1 MNLTNKTIVKDL
13 LKRREIKPE
22 KYLGQHFILSKK
34 ALARMVS
41 AAEIEKNDTIIEI
54 GPGLGTLTQ
63 ELAKIPHPFSKGGG
77 PKIIAIEKDPKMI
90 SILKE
95 TLAGYKN
102 IKIVQAD
109 ARNLWVSETHKFGG
123 QKRAGAAFDGHKS
136 AREKIR
142 NQFFDRGEAEKYIED
157 FQLGI
162 KIAKNKYK
170 IVANLPY
177 NVATF
182 LIRQWLDPPPSP
194 GLRRARPELMVL
206 MIQKEV
212 AQRICAKPRLRQG
225 YGGQAPMNLLAV
237 SIQFYADVKII
248 DYVQAEAF
256 WPKPKV
262 DSAIIKIVPKRSK
275 RNDCFK
281 PIGLKQSFAFFRI
294 VKAGFSQPRKQ
305 LIGNL
310 MKKLKIP
317 REKLIEIF
325 KDLNISEQVRAEN
338 LSLEQWVSL
347 AISLQPNPQRK

>member
-109 ARNLWVSETHKFGG
+109 ARGDK
-123 QKRAGAAFDGHKS
+123 
-136 AREKIR
+136 
-142 NQFFDRGEAEKYIED
+142 
-157 FQLGI
+157 LGI

-182 LIRQWLDPPPSP
+182 LIRQWLELKNSP
-194 GLRRARPELMVL
+194 KLMVL

-212 AQRICAKPRLRQG
+212 AQRMTAKP
-225 YGGQAPMNLLAV
+225 PHMNLLAV
-237 SIQFYADVKII
+237 STQFLAIAKVV
-248 DYVQAEAF
+248 DYVPAKAF

-262 DSAIIKIVPKRSK
+262 DSAIIKIVPKK
-275 RNDCFK
+275 RPPQK
-281 PIGLKQSFAFFRI
+281 TRRAFFAV

-310 MKKLKIP
+310 TKKLKTP
-317 REKLIEIF
+317 REKLMEIF
-325 KDLNISEQVRAEN
+325 KNLNISERARAEN
-338 LSLEQWVSL
+338 LSLEQWILL
-347 AISLQPNPQRK
+347 AKEIENN

>member
-90 SILKE
+90 LILKE

-109 ARNLWVSETHKFGG
+109 ARGDK
-123 QKRAGAAFDGHKS
+123 
-136 AREKIR
+136 
-142 NQFFDRGEAEKYIED
+142 
-157 FQLGI
+157 LGI

-182 LIRQWLDPPPSP
+182 LIRQWLELKNSP
-194 GLRRARPELMVL
+194 KLMVL

-212 AQRICAKPRLRQG
+212 AQRMTAKP
-225 YGGQAPMNLLAV
+225 PHMNLLAV
-237 SIQFYADVKII
+237 STQFLAIAKVV
-248 DYVQAEAF
+248 DYVPAKAF

-262 DSAIIKIVPKRSK
+262 DSAIIKIVPKK
-275 RNDCFK
+275 RPPQK
-281 PIGLKQSFAFFRI
+281 TRRAFFAV

-310 MKKLKIP
+310 TKKLKTP
-317 REKLIEIF
+317 REKLMEIF
-325 KDLNISEQVRAEN
+325 KNLNISERARAEN
-338 LSLEQWVSL
+338 LSLEQWILL
-347 AISLQPNPQRK
+347 AKEIENN

>member
-1 MNLTNKTIVKDL
+1 MDLTNRKTIKEL
-13 LKRREIKPE
+13 LMKYGAAAE

-34 ALARMVS
+34 ALTQMIK
-41 AAEIEKNDTIIEI
+41 AAGIKPNDTVIEI

-109 ARNLWVSETHKFGG
+109 ARGDK
-123 QKRAGAAFDGHKS
+123 
-136 AREKIR
+136 
-142 NQFFDRGEAEKYIED
+142 
-157 FQLGI
+157 LGI

-182 LIRQWLDPPPSP
+182 LIRQWLELKNSP
-194 GLRRARPELMVL
+194 KLMVL

-212 AQRICAKPRLRQG
+212 AQRMTAKP
-225 YGGQAPMNLLAV
+225 PHMNLLAV
-237 SIQFYADVKII
+237 STQFLAIAKVV
-248 DYVQAEAF
+248 DYVPAKAF

-262 DSAIIKIVPKRSK
+262 DSAIIKIVPKK
-275 RNDCFK
+275 RPPQK
-281 PIGLKQSFAFFRI
+281 TRRAFFAV

-310 MKKLKIP
+310 TKKLKTP
-317 REKLIEIF
+317 REKLMEIF
-325 KDLNISEQVRAEN
+325 KNLNISERARAEN
-338 LSLEQWVSL
+338 LSLEQWILL
-347 AISLQPNPQRK
+347 AKEIENN

>member
-182 LIRQWLDPPPSP
+182 LIRQWLELKNSP
-194 GLRRARPELMVL
+194 KLMVL

-212 AQRICAKPRLRQG
+212 AQRMTAKP
-225 YGGQAPMNLLAV
+225 PHMNLLAV
-237 SIQFYADVKII
+237 STQFLAIAKVV
-248 DYVQAEAF
+248 DYVPAKAF

-262 DSAIIKIVPKRSK
+262 DSAIIKIVPKK
-275 RNDCFK
+275 RPPQK
-281 PIGLKQSFAFFRI
+281 TRRAFFAV

-310 MKKLKIP
+310 TKKLKTP
-317 REKLIEIF
+317 REKLMEIF
-325 KDLNISEQVRAEN
+325 KNLNISERARAEN
-338 LSLEQWVSL
+338 LSLEQWILL
-347 AISLQPNPQRK
+347 AKEIENN